1 MMSAQPGRGWRQTLI
16 WPIVAWT
23 AVSLSGCG
31 EIDYY
36 AQAIHGQF
44 ALLETARPVDTL
56 LDSDHVDERL
66 LRRLRL
72 AEEIRTYAV
81 EKLGLPDNGSYRKYA
96 DLKRPYV
103 VWDVFAARALSLRL
117 KQSCFPIAGCVDYR
131 GYYAYADADQ
141 YARDLR
147 RHGWETFTV
156 GVPAYSTL
164 GYFDDP
170 LLNTF
175 LFDPEGELAR
185 IIFHELAHQVV
196 YVRGDTMF
204 NESFAVTV
212 AAVGVARWLRSHP
225 RAAKAYD
232 VVDRHRRAFQAL
244 IRRYRGRLAEL
255 YAGTLP
261 PAQKEI
267 EKRRIFHEVRMSYA
281 RLRASWGGYAGFDRW
296 IDSGLNNAKFG
307 AFADYSQWV
316 PAFRALLAQQH
327 GNLPA
332 FYKAVKQLAAQP
344 ADKRHAELN
353 ALAQGEVESSL
364 SPETGSQP
372 SGGQAN

>member
-1 MMSAQPGRGWRQTLI
+1 MSARAGRGWRQPLI
-16 WPIVAWT
+16 WLSVAW
-23 AVSLSGCG
+23 AIVGLNGCA
-31 EIDYY
+31 EVDYY

-44 ALLETARPVDTL
+44 ALLEAARPVDAL
-56 LDSDHVDERL
+56 SKSDRVDERL

-72 AEEIRTYAV
+72 AEEIRIYAV

-96 DLKRPYV
+96 DLKRAYV
-103 VWDVFAARALSLRL
+103 VWDVFAARPLSLRL

-131 GYYAYADADQ
+131 GYYSHADAEQ

-147 RHGWETFTV
+147 RHGWETYTV

-175 LFDPEGELAR
+175 LFNPEAELAR

-225 RAAKAYD
+225 RAAKAPD
-232 VVDRHRRAFQAL
+232 VADLHRRAFRAL
-244 IRRYRGRLAEL
+244 IKRYRDRLAEL
-255 YAGTLP
+255 YASSLP
-261 PAQKEI
+261 REQKEI
-267 EKRRIFHEVRMSYA
+267 EKRRIFREVRVSYA
-281 RLRASWGGYAGFDRW
+281 HLRASWGGYAGFDRW
-296 IDSGLNNAKFG
+296 IDNGLNNAKFG
-307 AFADYSQWV
+307 AYADYSRWV

-332 FYKAVKQLAAQP
+332 FYKAVKELAA
-344 ADKRHAELN
+344 
-353 ALAQGEVESSL
+353 
-364 SPETGSQP
+364 
-372 SGGQAN
+372 

>member
-1 MMSAQPGRGWRQTLI
+1 MSARPGRRWRQILV
-16 WPIVAWT
+16 WSIVASV
-23 AVSLSGCG
+23 AASLSGCG
-31 EIDYY
+31 ALDYY
-36 AQAIHGQF
+36 AQAVHGQF

-56 LDSDHVDERL
+56 LQGGRVDERL
-66 LRRLRL
+66 RRRLRL

-81 EKLGLPDNGSYRKYA
+81 ERLGLPNNGSYRKYA
-96 DLKRPYV
+96 DLQRSYA
-103 VWDVFAARALSLRL
+103 VWNVFAARPLSLRL

-131 GYYAYADADQ
+131 GYYKHADAEQ

-147 RHGWETFTV
+147 SHGWETFTV

-212 AAVGVARWLRSHP
+212 AAVGVTRWFRAHP
-225 RAAKAYD
+225 RGAKAYEL
-232 VVDRHRRAFQAL
+232 VDMRRRAFQAL
-244 IRRYRGRLAEL
+244 VRRYRGRLVEL
-255 YAGTLP
+255 YSGSLP

-267 EKRRIFHEVRMSYA
+267 EKRRIFREMRASYL
-281 RLRASWGGYAGFDRW
+281 RLRSSWGGYAGFDRW
-296 IDSGLNNAKFG
+296 VDSGLNNAKFG
-307 AFADYSQWV
+307 AFADYSHWV

-332 FYKAVKQLAAQP
+332 FYKAVRKLAALP
-344 ADKRHAELN
+344 AGKRHAELD
-353 ALAQGEVESSL
+353 ALAQNEAERL
-364 SPETGSQP
+364 AQP
-372 SGGQAN
+372 